1 MLQNPKN
8 LNLIEQI
15 KTCQNL
21 LKFDNICLPFELIQS
36 LFEDCQLTFTAELL
50 KQLSETEPET
60 FEAWAIAL
68 SKTLATQLELLNS
81 WQLLLDSL
89 PISAN
94 LKQRIN
100 DRNQSLK
107 TLITEKSELLKSAN
121 LILSQEQQII
131 QETQELKTL
140 KSKIQQLTTLEA
152 ELQTANLEQLRKTIA
167 EKAIQLEPQQQ
178 ILTDLQQQKTQLDEQ
193 ITALQ
198 QQQTLLKEEITYWQS
213 RQNHLEQSTRN
224 SVSELITLTQL
235 QRQRLSEALAEELA
249 HLETQ
254 KQQLIQQQES
264 YNQVQQQIQQTQ
276 TDFETYHT
284 VTQELITMLNS
295 HYQTNVV
302 LGKLLPVNCEK
313 IDHLLK
319 TVQETLA
326 EIDQELSISRKK
338 QEQIQQKIRFTF

>member
-1 MLQNPKN
+1 ML
-8 LNLIEQI
+8 
-15 KTCQNL
+15 
-21 LKFDNICLPFELIQS
+21 FRS
-36 LFEDCQLTFTAELL
+36 
-50 KQLSETEPET
+50 
-60 FEAWAIAL
+60 
-68 SKTLATQLELLNS
+68 
-81 WQLLLDSL
+81 
-89 PISAN
+89 
-94 LKQRIN
+94 
-100 DRNQSLK
+100 
-107 TLITEKSELLKSAN
+107 
-121 LILSQEQQII
+121 
-131 QETQELKTL
+131 
-140 KSKIQQLTTLEA
+140 
-152 ELQTANLEQLRKTIA
+152 
-167 EKAIQLEPQQQ
+167 QQ
-178 ILTDLQQQKTQLDEQ
+178 ILKQQL
-193 ITALQ
+193 IQ
-198 QQQTLLKEEITYWQS
+198 Q
-213 RQNHLEQSTRN
+213 QNHLEQSTRN

>member
-1 MLQNPKN
+1 MLQNEKN

-21 LKFDNICLPFELIQS
+21 LEFDHISLPFELIQS
-36 LFEDCQLTFTAELL
+36 LFEDCQLTFTPEVLQ
-50 KQLSETEPET
+50 KLSETEPET
-60 FEAWAIAL
+60 LEAWAIAL

-81 WQLLLDSL
+81 WQALLDSL
-89 PISAN
+89 TLSAN
-94 LKQRIN
+94 LKQRIS

-107 TLITEKSELLKSAN
+107 TLITEKSELLKSAH

-152 ELQTANLEQLRKTIA
+152 KLQTTNLEQLRKTIA
-167 EKAIQLEPQQQ
+167 EKSAQLEPQQQ
-178 ILTDLQQQKTQLDEQ
+178 ILTDLQQQKTQLDDQ
-193 ITALQ
+193 IAALQ

-235 QRQRLSEALAEELA
+235 QRQRLSAALAEELA

-254 KQQLIQQQES
+254 KQQLIQQQET
-264 YNQVQQQIQQTQ
+264 YTQVQQQIQKTQ
-276 TDFETYHT
+276 MDFENYETI
-284 VTQELITMLNS
+284 TQELITILNS
-295 HYQTNVV
+295 HYQTNAT
-302 LGKLLPVNCEK
+302 LGKLLPVNCQK

-326 EIDQELSISRKK
+326 EIDQELSTSRQK
-338 QEQIQQKIRFTF
+338 QEQIQQKIHFTF